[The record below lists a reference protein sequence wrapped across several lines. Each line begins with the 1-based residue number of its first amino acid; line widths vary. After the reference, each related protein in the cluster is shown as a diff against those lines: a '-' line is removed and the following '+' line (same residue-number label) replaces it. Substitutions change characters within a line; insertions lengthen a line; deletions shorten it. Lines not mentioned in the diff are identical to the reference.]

1 MLKNWEMAFYY
12 NIVKYNHKKGG
23 QIIEIM
29 EVAILASGRGSNFQ
43 SIIDASNRGELPNAN
58 VKLLIVNNKEAYAI
72 ERAKNNNIPYY
83 IVESENKKRTDF
95 DLEMLEILN
104 KNKIDIIVLAGFMRI
119 LSKQFVN
126 KYKNKIINIHPSL
139 LPLFPG
145 AHAHRETIKAGVS
158 ESGCTVHFVDHGVDT
173 GPVIMQKTVPI
184 NKNETEKTLAEKI
197 LPLEHQ
203 IFPIALNL
211 LTSQKLRI
219 NEGKV
224 TIEAD

>member
-1 MLKNWEMAFYY
+1 MEFYY
-12 NIVKYNHKKGG
+12 NISKYNHKKGG
-23 QIIEIM
+23 QIIKIM

-95 DLEMLEILN
+95 DLEMLEILDE
-104 KNKIDIIVLAGFMRI
+104 NKIDIIVLAGFMRI
-119 LSKQFVN
+119 LSKLFVN
-126 KYKNKIINIHPSL
+126 KYNNKIINIHPSL

-173 GPVIMQKTVPI
+173 GPIIMQKVVAI

-224 TIEAD
+224 TIETD

>member
-43 SIIDASNRGELPNAN
+43 SMIDASKRGELPNAN

>member
-1 MLKNWEMAFYY
+1 MAFYY

-173 GPVIMQKTVPI
+173 GPVIMQKTVAI

>member
-1 MLKNWEMAFYY
+1 MAFYY

-72 ERAKNNNIPYY
+72 ERAKKNNIPYY

-173 GPVIMQKTVPI
+173 GPVIMQQTVAI